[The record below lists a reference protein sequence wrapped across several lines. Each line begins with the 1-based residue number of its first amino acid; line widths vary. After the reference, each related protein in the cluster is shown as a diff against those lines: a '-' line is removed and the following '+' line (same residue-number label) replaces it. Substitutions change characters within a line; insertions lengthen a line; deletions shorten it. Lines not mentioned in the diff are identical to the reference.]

1 MLGVSMGVPRSASL
15 RGTHIRWLVA
25 GIVLPGSLAERWV
38 LVLRGGRCSISLDT
52 ALRAIGGPLG
62 TLSSVSVGGR
72 LAAIPVRGCLAGLG
86 SVTVGGSLRGLRA
99 IHRSLTRR
107 RAVAVGARCSWH
119 RRATVVG
126 GISRPERV
134 EAGVARLLRG
144 DGALRVACH
153 SVLRAVDAGVV
164 RHIADVLARLPIK
177 DDVDDGRGQK
187 MIVIIAIRTRA
198 SNVVIIEPDEVAV
211 LLRVRVRE
219 LLAKAS

>member
-1 MLGVSMGVPRSASL
+1 M
-15 RGTHIRWLVA
+15 
-25 GIVLPGSLAERWV
+25 
-38 LVLRGGRCSISLDT
+38 
-52 ALRAIGGPLG
+52 
-62 TLSSVSVGGR
+62 
-72 LAAIPVRGCLAGLG
+72 
-86 SVTVGGSLRGLRA
+86 
-99 IHRSLTRR
+99 
-107 RAVAVGARCSWH
+107 
-119 RRATVVG
+119 
-126 GISRPERV
+126 
-134 EAGVARLLRG
+134 LRG

-198 SNVVIIEPDEVAV
+198 SNVVIVEPDEVAV

>member
-1 MLGVSMGVPRSASL
+1 MCAPQRLAAGHTHTVASSWDSFAREPGRTVGSGPAGRALFHIPGHRLACHRRAPGYPEL
-15 RGTHIRWLVA
+15 RIRRRV
-25 GIVLPGSLAERWV
+25 
-38 LVLRGGRCSISLDT
+38 
-52 ALRAIGGPLG
+52 
-62 TLSSVSVGGR
+62 
-72 LAAIPVRGCLAGLG
+72 AAIPVRGCLAGLG

-187 MIVIIAIRTRA
+187 NDRDNRDQNEGLKRRDRRT
-198 SNVVIIEPDEVAV
+198 
-211 LLRVRVRE
+211 
-219 LLAKAS
+219 